1 MSKLA
6 VTTVCFALL
15 ALASTGAFA
24 NSIPPQVTLS
34 SSTIGSVFFGNSGG
48 NLSFW
53 FSGTSAQ
60 CGHAHCISGN
70 AALDDSSQ
78 FVTGKY
84 SIWMVGS
91 NPTLTGNPLDYT
103 VNQGSAAI
111 WLEVKLG
118 TNGSLGDLITSVS
131 FSDMFGGTSP
141 YPTAGGTFATK
152 TSTLDF
158 LADFSPTST
167 GTIDVTLNL
176 GNNKTV
182 ASLTNGQQ
190 TFGYLSSGEVVPNVP
205 EPSSL
210 ALLGSGVLGLAGVI
224 RRKMKA

>member
-6 VTTVCFALL
+6 VTTVCLALL

-34 SSTIGSVFFGNSGG
+34 SSSIGSVFFGNSGG

-60 CGHAHCISGN
+60 CGHANCISGN
-70 AALDDSSQ
+70 ALLDPQ
-78 FVTGKY
+78 AITGQY
-84 SIWMVGS
+84 TMWMVGS
-91 NPTLTGNPLDYT
+91 APTLTGNPNDYT
-103 VNQGSAAI
+103 VNQGSTAI

-118 TNGSLGDLITSVS
+118 TNGSLGDLITSV
-131 FSDMFGGTSP
+131 FLTDMYGGTSP
-141 YPTAGGTFATK
+141 YPTLGGTIS
-152 TSTLDF
+152 TSTSTAMFVTDDF
-158 LADFSPTST
+158 VSGGT
-167 GTIDVTLNL
+167 GTIDYTMNL
-176 GNNKTV
+176 GNKKTV

-190 TFGYLSSGEVVPNVP
+190 TYGYLSSGEVTPSVP

>member
-6 VTTVCFALL
+6 VTTTCLALL

-34 SSTIGSVFFGNSGG
+34 SSSIGSVYFGNSGG
-48 NLSFW
+48 TLSFW

-70 AALDDSSQ
+70 ALLDPQ
-78 FVTGKY
+78 GITGQY
-84 SIWMVGS
+84 WMWMVGTA
-91 NPTLTGNPLDYT
+91 PTLTGNPNDYT
-103 VNQGSAAI
+103 INQGTTAI

-118 TNGSLGDLITSVS
+118 TNGSLGDLIVSVS
-131 FSDMFGGTSP
+131 LSDMYGGTSP
-141 YPTAGGTFATK
+141 YPTSGGTIATT
-152 TSTLDF
+152 TSTKSF
-158 LADFSPTST
+158 LADFSPNST
-167 GTIDVTLNL
+167 GTIDYTLNL
-176 GNNKTV
+176 GNKKTV
-182 ASLTNGQQ
+182 ASLTNGQK
-190 TFGYLSSGEVVPNVP
+190 TFGYLSSGEVTPSVP

-210 ALLGSGVLGLAGVI
+210 ALMGSGVLGLAGVI